1 MEIKVVKK
9 FFICL
14 LFCLFF
20 AISSSASSLFSIIV
34 NIDETSDNVANAKKE
49 ALSKAIRNGLN
60 DVILRVSTE
69 ETIAEISKLNDNQI
83 QHFISGI
90 QVLLEKSSDIRYIAE
105 LKIDV
110 NQSVLQNFIKE
121 NNLPFIISQTQ
132 TALLI
137 PLLETAD
144 GTLDIWGNENIWREA
159 FINKQNLQ
167 TGFLKFYNIEKN
179 LGNITTVNANKV
191 YNMTDGDFL
200 EISSFNKV
208 DNIYVLKYSLKD
220 NKVYIKS
227 FPDKTEIDV
236 IIDTQTPSQMID
248 KVLPLIKS
256 YKKQSTPQN
265 STHSPTE
272 LNIIYNYPTLNK
284 WIELKKLLENDPMVE
299 ELKIISLANKKVHF
313 IITYHGAFEK
323 LQTTLGLNGYMLNNN
338 GGYYAIN

>member
-34 NIDETSDNVANAKKE
+34 SIDETSDNVANAKKE

-121 NNLPFIISQTQ
+121 NNLPIIISQTQ

-144 GTLDIWGNENIWREA
+144 GALDIWSNENIWREA

-236 IIDTQTPSQMID
+236 IIDSQPPSQMID

-256 YKKQSTPQN
+256 NKKQSTPQN
-265 STHSPTE
+265 STQSPTE

-299 ELKIISLANKKVHF
+299 ELKIMSLANKKVHF
-313 IITYHGAFEK
+313 IITYHGTFEK
-323 LQTTLGLNGYMLNNN
+323 LQTTLGLNDYMLNNN